1 MTAVVTKFSV
11 AVLSQN
17 SRGVTRESYS

>member
-1 MTAVVTKFSV
+1 MMREVEAKFSV

-17 SRGVTRESYS
+17 SRG